1 MKKKQKK
8 QKEQRKRSFQDLSRN
23 CDSFLSLITFLQ
35 VV

>member
-1 MKKKQKK
+1 MKKKQNK
-8 QKEQRKRSFQDLSRN
+8 QKERKRSFQELSRN